1 MELEKQCSSKKTLN
15 KIQWILFLWQKKH
28 FKVIKLCWTQSSS
41 IIIFQSNETLVKLL
55 WVNFKIWLN
64 WMCREFSSPFLEW
77 CCSSSRLC
85 GWSCFLPSSIGVVL
99 RDDGSRPTETMEK
112 VVTVDTV
119 RRGRWGPS
127 SPSDTDRDDGDGYP
141 ICFSRLCCFFH
152 SLSVGWCSHSDRVV
166 LRHPPLFGWCC
177 SSHLP
182 LLPPLCLSEQ
192 FLTLFQFFHSSRN
205 HKYVRENHPH
215 PEGGGKAAPP

>member
-1 MELEKQCSSKKTLN
+1 MELEKQCSSKK
-15 KIQWILFLWQKKH
+15 KHWIKFNEFYFFDKKKH
-28 FKVIKLCWTQSSS
+28 FKVIKLCWTQSGS

-85 GWSCFLPSSIGVVL
+85 GWSCFLPSFFGVVL

-119 RRGRWGPS
+119 RRGRWGRS
-127 SPSDTDRDDGDGYP
+127 SPSDTDRGRWRW
-141 ICFSRLCCFFH
+141 I
-152 SLSVGWCSHSDRVV
+152 
-166 LRHPPLFGWCC
+166 
-177 SSHLP
+177 SHL
-182 LLPPLCLSEQ
+182 
-192 FLTLFQFFHSSRN
+192 FF
-205 HKYVRENHPH
+205 
-215 PEGGGKAAPP
+215 